1 LGSYK
6 LEVVEACSGLTYL
19 YPLLWFGC
27 IFAYMYRT
35 TAWKRV
41 LVIFSTIPVA
51 VFLNSIRI
59 GAIGVLVNKFG
70 NSMAEGFLH
79 AFEGWA
85 VFMVC
90 VAILL
95 GEVWLLTFVGADRRP
110 FKEVFGLHPPSAG
123 RKDGARQVRPMSKP
137 FLAAVLVSVTTAA
150 LSGFVSERPEIKPV
164 RASFSAFPMDIGQ
177 WHGKTGLLEEDSL
190 KVLRLSDYILAV
202 YNRGTEAPINFY
214 AAYYE
219 SQRKGSAPHSPAVCM
234 PGGGWQMTELT
245 QRSLPSTAIPGGD
258 FSYNR
263 AVIRNGEATELVYYW
278 YQERGKRIASEYSAK
293 GYLFSDALLM
303 NRSDGALVRL
313 VTPIVAGETEEAADQ
328 RLMEFVAAVV
338 PVLPQYIPD

>member
-1 LGSYK
+1 M
-6 LEVVEACSGLTYL
+6 LE
-19 YPLLWFGC
+19 
-27 IFAYMYRT
+27 
-35 TAWKRV
+35 KDV
-41 LVIFSTIPVA
+41 L
-51 VFLNSIRI
+51 
-59 GAIGVLVNKFG
+59 
-70 NSMAEGFLH
+70 
-79 AFEGWA
+79 
-85 VFMVC
+85 
-90 VAILL
+90 
-95 GEVWLLTFVGADRRP
+95 
-110 FKEVFGLHPPSAG
+110 
-123 RKDGARQVRPMSKP
+123 
-137 FLAAVLVSVTTAA
+137 
-150 LSGFVSERPEIKPV
+150 
-164 RASFSAFPMDIGQ
+164 
-177 WHGKTGLLEEDSL
+177 KT
-190 KVLRLSDYILAV
+190 LRLSDYILAV

-234 PGGGWQMTELT
+234 PGGGWQMTDLT